1 MAAARHVVDEFLLAL
16 TSRCGGYIGQM
27 PLPAAKSPP
36 RTGKDSP
43 MGGYPVMSKR
53 KIAWIVVALVGL
65 LSAIGLLWSMFGSD
79 RLTFTAEE
87 LQSRLNQQ
95 LPRTVRDV
103 TIERVDVALADN
115 RLALRIAM
123 QARVLQQPVSATVS
137 ARGVPRYAAQETA
150 MYFDADDI
158 KIEQVAIAGRTVVGE
173 EGGRATNTVRSA
185 LQGVAE
191 SGIKA
196 YLAARPVY
204 RFKDDIK
211 GVVLKAALVDV
222 AIEQNTLMVT
232 FSLWN
237 LTMTAAIFALILII
251 LVLVI
256 YWLIR
261 HPRWG
266 LNIVDAVVN
275 AP

>member
-1 MAAARHVVDEFLLAL
+1 
-16 TSRCGGYIGQM
+16 
-27 PLPAAKSPP
+27 
-36 RTGKDSP
+36 
-43 MGGYPVMSKR
+43 MSKR
-53 KIAWIVVALVGL
+53 TIAWIVVVLVGL
-65 LSAIGLLWSMFGSD
+65 LSVAGLLWSIFGFD
-79 RLTFTAEE
+79 RLTFTAAE

-95 LPRTVRDV
+95 LPRTAREV

-137 ARGVPRYAAQETA
+137 ARGVPRYEAHETA
-150 MYFDADDI
+150 IYFDADAI
-158 KIEQVAIAGRTVVGE
+158 KIEQLAIAGRTVVGQ
-173 EGGRATNTVRSA
+173 EGGRLANTVRST

-196 YLAARPVY
+196 YLATRPVY
-204 RFKDDIK
+204 RIKDDFK

-222 AIEQNTLMVT
+222 TIEQNTLAVT

-237 LTMTAAIFALILII
+237 LTMTAAMFALILIM

-261 HPRWG
+261 HPLWG
-266 LNIVDAVVN
+266 LLAIADA
-275 AP
+275 ADA

>member
-1 MAAARHVVDEFLLAL
+1 
-16 TSRCGGYIGQM
+16 
-27 PLPAAKSPP
+27 
-36 RTGKDSP
+36 
-43 MGGYPVMSKR
+43 MSKR
-53 KIAWIVVALVGL
+53 RIAWIVVALVGL
-65 LSAIGLLWSMFGSD
+65 LSAAGLVWSMFGSD

-95 LPRTVRDV
+95 LPRTVREV

-137 ARGVPRYAAQETA
+137 ARGVPRYQAQEAA
-150 MYFDADDI
+150 MYFDADQI
-158 KIEQVAIAGRTVVGE
+158 KIEQLAISGRTVVGE
-173 EGGRATNTVRSA
+173 EGGRLGNAVRSG

-196 YLAARPVY
+196 YLATRPVY
-204 RFKDDIK
+204 RFKDDFK
-211 GVVLKAALVDV
+211 GMVLKAALVDV
-222 AIEQNTLMVT
+222 AIEQNTLAVT

-237 LTMTAAIFALILII
+237 LTVTTAMFALILI
-251 LVLVI
+251 LVAFVI

-261 HPRWG
+261 HP
-266 LNIVDAVVN
+266 LSVVEAVVSTVIKE
-275 AP
+275 PL

>member
-1 MAAARHVVDEFLLAL
+1 
-16 TSRCGGYIGQM
+16 
-27 PLPAAKSPP
+27 
-36 RTGKDSP
+36 
-43 MGGYPVMSKR
+43 MSKR
-53 KIAWIVVALVGL
+53 RIAWIVVALVGL
-65 LSAIGLLWSMFGSD
+65 LSVAGLLWSMFGSD
-79 RLTFTAEE
+79 RLTFSAAE

-103 TIERVDVALADN
+103 TIERVDVALADS
-115 RLALRIAM
+115 RLALRIAL

-137 ARGVPRYAAQETA
+137 ARGVPRYAADEAA
-150 MYFDADDI
+150 MYFDADNI
-158 KIEQVAIAGRTVVGE
+158 KIEQLAIAGRTVVGE
-173 EGGRATNTVRSA
+173 EGGRLANTVRSA

-191 SGIKA
+191 NGIKA

-222 AIEQNTLMVT
+222 AIEQNTLAVT

>member
-1 MAAARHVVDEFLLAL
+1 
-16 TSRCGGYIGQM
+16 
-27 PLPAAKSPP
+27 
-36 RTGKDSP
+36 
-43 MGGYPVMSKR
+43 MSKR
-53 KIAWIVVALVGL
+53 RIAWIVVALVGL
-65 LSAIGLLWSMFGSD
+65 LSAVGLLWSMFGSD
-79 RLTFTAEE
+79 RLTFTAAE

-103 TIERVDVALADN
+103 TIERVDVALADD

-123 QARVLQQPVSATVS
+123 QARVLQQPVSASVS
-137 ARGVPRYAAQETA
+137 ARGVPRYAAGEAA
-150 MYFDADDI
+150 MYFDADEI
-158 KIEQVAIAGRTVVGE
+158 RIEQLAIAGRTALGE
-173 EGGRATNTVRSA
+173 EGGRFGNTVRSA

-196 YLAARPVY
+196 YLATRPVY
-204 RFKDDIK
+204 RFKDDFK

-222 AIEQNTLMVT
+222 AIEQNTLVVT

-237 LTMTAAIFALILII
+237 LTMTAATFALILII

-266 LNIVDAVVN
+266 LDIVEAAVDAVVRG
-275 AP
+275 P

>member
-1 MAAARHVVDEFLLAL
+1 
-16 TSRCGGYIGQM
+16 
-27 PLPAAKSPP
+27 
-36 RTGKDSP
+36 
-43 MGGYPVMSKR
+43 MSKR
-53 KIAWIVVALVGL
+53 RIAWIAVALVGL
-65 LSAIGLLWSMFGSD
+65 LSAAGLVWSMFGSD
-79 RLTFTAEE
+79 RLTFTAAE

-103 TIERVDVALADN
+103 TIERVNVALADN
-115 RLALRIAM
+115 RLALRIAL

-137 ARGVPRYAAQETA
+137 ARGVPRYAAQDAA
-150 MYFDADDI
+150 MYFDADNI
-158 KIEQVAIAGRTVVGE
+158 KIEQLAISGRTVVGE
-173 EGGRATNTVRSA
+173 EGGRLSTAVRSA
-185 LQGVAE
+185 LQGAAE

>member
-1 MAAARHVVDEFLLAL
+1 
-16 TSRCGGYIGQM
+16 
-27 PLPAAKSPP
+27 
-36 RTGKDSP
+36 
-43 MGGYPVMSKR
+43 MSKR
-53 KIAWIVVALVGL
+53 RIAWIVVALVGL
-65 LSAIGLLWSMFGSD
+65 LSAAGLLWSMFGSD
-79 RLTFTAEE
+79 RLTFTAEV

-103 TIERVDVALADN
+103 TIERVNVALADN

-137 ARGVPRYAAQETA
+137 ARGVPRYEAPEAA
-150 MYFDADDI
+150 MYFDADEI
-158 KIEQVAIAGRTVVGE
+158 KIEQLAISGRTVVGE
-173 EGGRATNTVRSA
+173 EGGRLSNAVRSA

-196 YLAARPVY
+196 YLAGRPVY
-204 RFKDDIK
+204 RFKDDFK
-211 GVVLKAALVDV
+211 GMVLKAALVGV

-237 LTMTAAIFALILII
+237 ITVTTGMFVLCLIM
-251 LVLVI
+251 LVLAI

-266 LNIVDAVVN
+266 LGVVDAAVN

>member
-1 MAAARHVVDEFLLAL
+1 
-16 TSRCGGYIGQM
+16 
-27 PLPAAKSPP
+27 
-36 RTGKDSP
+36 
-43 MGGYPVMSKR
+43 MSKR
-53 KIAWIVVALVGL
+53 KVAWIIVTLVGL
-65 LSAIGLLWSMFGSD
+65 LSAAGLVWSMFGSD
-79 RLTFTAEE
+79 RLTFTAAE

-137 ARGVPRYAAQETA
+137 ARGVPRYQAQEAA
-150 MYFDADDI
+150 MYFDADEI
-158 KIEQVAIAGRTVVGE
+158 KIEQLAIAGRTVVGE
-173 EGGRATNTVRSA
+173 EGGRLSNAVRST
-185 LQGVAE
+185 LQGAAE

-196 YLAARPVY
+196 YLATRPVY
-204 RFKDDIK
+204 RFKDDFK
-211 GVVLKAALVDV
+211 GLVLKAAFVDV
-222 AIEQNTLMVT
+222 AIEQNNLTVT

-237 LTMTAAIFALILII
+237 LTMAAGMFALSLII

-266 LNIVDAVVN
+266 LGAIVS
-275 AP
+275 APHV

>member
-1 MAAARHVVDEFLLAL
+1 M
-16 TSRCGGYIGQM
+16 SR
-27 PLPAAKSPP
+27 
-36 RTGKDSP
+36 R
-43 MGGYPVMSKR
+43 R
-53 KIAWIVVALVGL
+53 IAWIVIVLVGV
-65 LSAIGLLWSMFGSD
+65 LSAAGLVWSMFGSD
-79 RLTFTAEE
+79 RLTFTAAD

-137 ARGVPRYAAQETA
+137 ARGVPRYEAHDAA

-158 KIEQVAIAGRTVVGE
+158 KIEQLAIAGRTVVGE
-173 EGGRATNTVRSA
+173 EGGRLGNTVRST
-185 LQGVAE
+185 LRGVAE

-196 YLAARPVY
+196 YLATRPVY
-204 RFKDDIK
+204 RFKDDFK
-211 GVVLKAALVDV
+211 GVVLKAALVNV
-222 AIEQNTLMVT
+222 AIEQNTLAVT
-232 FSLWN
+232 FSLRN
-237 LTMTAAIFALILII
+237 LTVATGVFVLGLII
-251 LVLVI
+251 LVLAI

-266 LNIVDAVVN
+266 LDVVDAVVN
-275 AP
+275 G

>member
-1 MAAARHVVDEFLLAL
+1 
-16 TSRCGGYIGQM
+16 
-27 PLPAAKSPP
+27 
-36 RTGKDSP
+36 
-43 MGGYPVMSKR
+43 MSTR
-53 KIAWIVVALVGL
+53 SIAWIAVVLVGL
-65 LSAIGLLWSMFGSD
+65 LSVAGLVWSMFGSD
-79 RLTFTAEE
+79 RLTFTAAE

-95 LPRTVRDV
+95 LPRTVREV
-103 TIERVDVALADN
+103 TIESVNVALADN

-137 ARGVPRYAAQETA
+137 ARGVPRYAADQAA

-158 KIEQVAIAGRTVVGE
+158 KIEQLAIAGRTVLGE
-173 EGGRATNTVRSA
+173 EGGRLSNTVRST

-196 YLAARPVY
+196 YLATRPVY
-204 RFKDDIK
+204 RFKDDFK
-211 GVVLKAALVDV
+211 GVVLKAALVNV
-222 AIEQNTLMVT
+222 AIEQNTLAVT

-237 LTMTAAIFALILII
+237 LTLTVAMFALILII
-251 LVLVI
+251 LLLVI

-266 LNIVDAVVN
+266 LDIIDAAVN
-275 AP
+275 G

>member
-1 MAAARHVVDEFLLAL
+1 M
-16 TSRCGGYIGQM
+16 SR
-27 PLPAAKSPP
+27 
-36 RTGKDSP
+36 R
-43 MGGYPVMSKR
+43 R
-53 KIAWIVVALVGL
+53 IAWIAVALVGL
-65 LSAIGLLWSMFGSD
+65 LSAAGLLWSMFGSD
-79 RLTFTAEE
+79 RLTFTAAE

-95 LPRTVRDV
+95 LPRTARDV

-137 ARGVPRYAAQETA
+137 ARGLPRYAAQEAA
-150 MYFDADDI
+150 MHFDADEI
-158 KIEQVAIAGRTVVGE
+158 KIEQLAISGRTVVGE
-173 EGGRATNTVRSA
+173 EGGRLSNAVRSA

-204 RFKDDIK
+204 RLKDDFK
-211 GVVLKAALVDV
+211 GMVLKAALVDV
-222 AIEQNTLMVT
+222 AIEQNALTVT

-237 LTMTAAIFALILII
+237 LTMTAAMFALILII
-251 LVLVI
+251 LVFVI

-261 HPRWG
+261 HPLWG
-266 LNIVDAVVN
+266 LGIVDAVVN
-275 AP
+275 G

>member
-1 MAAARHVVDEFLLAL
+1 
-16 TSRCGGYIGQM
+16 
-27 PLPAAKSPP
+27 
-36 RTGKDSP
+36 
-43 MGGYPVMSKR
+43 MSKR
-53 KIAWIVVALVGL
+53 RIAWIVVALVGL
-65 LSAIGLLWSMFGSD
+65 LSAAGLVWSMFGSD

-95 LPRTVRDV
+95 LPRTVREV
-103 TIERVDVALADN
+103 TIERVAVALADN

-123 QARVLQQPVSATVS
+123 QARVLQQPVSTTVS
-137 ARGVPRYAAQETA
+137 ARGVPRYAADEAA
-150 MYFDADDI
+150 MYFDADNI
-158 KIEQVAIAGRTVVGE
+158 KIEQLAIAGRTVVGE
-173 EGGRATNTVRSA
+173 EGGRLANTVRSA

-191 SGIKA
+191 NGIKA

-222 AIEQNTLMVT
+222 AIEQNTLAVT

-266 LNIVDAVVN
+266 LNIADAIVDAVVRG
-275 AP
+275 P

>member
-1 MAAARHVVDEFLLAL
+1 
-16 TSRCGGYIGQM
+16 
-27 PLPAAKSPP
+27 
-36 RTGKDSP
+36 
-43 MGGYPVMSKR
+43 MSKR
-53 KIAWIVVALVGL
+53 RIVWIVVTLVGL
-65 LSAIGLLWSMFGSD
+65 LSAAGLVWSIFGTD
-79 RLTFTAEE
+79 RLTFTAAE

-95 LPRTVRDV
+95 LPRTVREV

-137 ARGVPRYAAQETA
+137 ARGVPRYAADEAA

-158 KIEQVAIAGRTVVGE
+158 KIEQLAISGRTVVGE
-173 EGGRATNTVRSA
+173 EGGRLTNAVRSA

-196 YLAARPVY
+196 YLATRPVY
-204 RFKDDIK
+204 RFKDDLK
-211 GVVLKAALVDV
+211 GMVLKATLVDV
-222 AIEQNTLMVT
+222 AIQQNNLTVT

-237 LTMTAAIFALILII
+237 LTVTTGMFVLCLII
-251 LVLVI
+251 VVLAI

-266 LNIVDAVVN
+266 LGVVDAVVN
-275 AP
+275 G

>member
-1 MAAARHVVDEFLLAL
+1 M
-16 TSRCGGYIGQM
+16 SR
-27 PLPAAKSPP
+27 
-36 RTGKDSP
+36 
-43 MGGYPVMSKR
+43 R
-53 KIAWIVVALVGL
+53 KLAWIVVALVGL
-65 LSAIGLLWSMFGSD
+65 LSAAGLVWSVFGPE
-79 RLTFTAEE
+79 RLTFTAAE

-95 LPRTVRDV
+95 LPRTVREV

-123 QARVLQQPVSATVS
+123 LARVLQQPITATVS
-137 ARGVPRYAAQETA
+137 ARGVPRYAAQEAA
-150 MYFDADDI
+150 MYFDADEI
-158 KIEQVAIAGRTVVGE
+158 KIEQLVVAGRTVLGE
-173 EGGRATNTVRSA
+173 AGGRLSNTVRSA

-204 RFKDDIK
+204 RFKDDFK

-222 AIEQNTLMVT
+222 AIEQNTLAVT

-237 LTMTAAIFALILII
+237 LTLTAAMFALILIM
-251 LVLVI
+251 LVFVI

-261 HPRWG
+261 HPIWG
-266 LNIVDAVVN
+266 LEAIIN
-275 AP
+275 APSV